1 MKNLMVLLLLVQHVL
16 LLCLLQCPLIHVPT
30 IHLLKLFTFLL
41 KLFDATVIAHLLQVG
56 FESLDA
62 GSTIRETPNRG
73 EAFGGEV
80 QSIGVLVNRTEHMGK
95 WVSDAR

>member
-1 MKNLMVLLLLVQHVL
+1 MLPEVLH
-16 LLCLLQCPLIHVPT
+16 PSH
-30 IHLLKLFTFLL
+30 LL

>member
-1 MKNLMVLLLLVQHVL
+1 M
-16 LLCLLQCPLIHVPT
+16 
-30 IHLLKLFTFLL
+30 
-41 KLFDATVIAHLLQVG
+41 G

-62 GSTIRETPNRG
+62 GSTVRETPNRG